1 MERSAYPPF
10 YRQPSL
16 IDYRKI
22 LGSLTSTIFQEFPLP
37 PPPQKISKGSH
48 YDKSVLEEGIQML
61 VFYTAK
67 YKNPSLRPI

>member
-37 PPPQKISKGSH
+37 PKGSH